1 MTDMTYDTALRW
13 AGATDVGQVRSNNQ
27 DRYIGR
33 PQAGLWVVADGM
45 GGHQG
50 GEIASQLACEALA
63 ERFGEHTIIGLVD
76 AIEAANAR
84 VHQAGNEDP
93 DLAGMGTTVVALAL
107 VRDSDDEVLAVA
119 NVGDSRAYRLA
130 DGVLEQ
136 LTEDHSLVADMVR
149 EGSLSPEEA
158 ATHPQR
164 NILTR
169 VLGVYDEVPV
179 DVITVSPHH
188 GDRYLLCSDGLF
200 NEMPEEAIASVL
212 RRLVDP
218 AEAADELVRRAV
230 QSGGRD
236 NVTVLLVD
244 VVADG
249 GRSEQASAALGDA
262 SGLDSHERTRDQ
274 TGEHTGEGQLAPYS
288 GGAYAHSDVDLPEA
302 DETPAHRIG
311 GRGRGR
317 RGAGTDGSPRHRT
330 KPRRFTWRV
339 ALFTLLVLGVLGGAV
354 ATIQWYG
361 RAAYFVGFSG
371 DDVVI
376 YRGRPGGLLWI
387 DPDQVETTSLQRA
400 DVPQDTLDILEAGK
414 EQPSLDDAHAFVQNL
429 EDRVAEQRGE
439 DGATGTTTSSTT
451 SIPTSTTARDT
462 TTSSTAAP

>member
-1 MTDMTYDTALRW
+1 MAYDTALRW

-33 PQAGLWVVADGM
+33 PQAGLWAVADGM

-63 ERFGEHTIIGLVD
+63 ERYGEHTIIGLVD
-76 AIEAANAR
+76 AIEAANAA
-84 VHQAGNEDP
+84 VHQAGSEDP
-93 DLAGMGTTVVALAL
+93 ELTGMGTTVVAIAL

-179 DVITVSPHH
+179 DVITVSPRH

-200 NEMPEEAIASVL
+200 NEVPEEAIASVM

-244 VVADG
+244 VMDDG
-249 GRSEQASAALGDA
+249 NRSEQASAALTGA
-262 SGLDSHERTRDQ
+262 GAGAATGALPRDP
-274 TGEHTGEGQLAPYS
+274 TGEHTGEGRLSPYS
-288 GGAYAHSDVDLPEA
+288 GGAYAAAPTVD
-302 DETPAHRIG
+302 DEEVAPAHRIG
-311 GRGRGR
+311 RGR
-317 RGAGTDGSPRHRT
+317 RGGDDSPRHGNVR
-330 KPRRFTWRV
+330 PRRLTWRV
-339 ALFTLLVLGVLGGAV
+339 ALFTLLVLGVLGGAF

-361 RAAYFVGFSG
+361 KAAYFVGFSG

-387 DPDQVETTSLQRA
+387 DPDQVETTTLQRDEVPA
-400 DVPQDTLDILEAGK
+400 DVLDILEAGK
-414 EQPSLDDAHAFVQNL
+414 EQPTLEDAQTYVERL
-429 EDRVAEQRGE
+429 EDRVAEQQG
-439 DGATGTTTSSTT
+439 GADETGTTGSTT
-451 SIPTSTTARDT
+451 TSLPTTTTRRDT
-462 TTSSTAAP
+462 TTSTTAAT

>member
-1 MTDMTYDTALRW
+1 MAYDTALRW

-33 PQAGLWVVADGM
+33 PEAGLWAVADGM

-63 ERFGEHTIIGLVD
+63 GGYGDHTTTGLVA
-76 AIEAANAR
+76 AIENANAA
-84 VHQAGNEDP
+84 VHRAGSEDP
-93 DLAGMGTTVVALAL
+93 ELTGMGTTVVAIAL
-107 VRDSDDEVLAVA
+107 VNDNSAGEVLAVA

-179 DVITVSPHH
+179 DVITVNPRH

-200 NEMPEEAIASVL
+200 NEVTEEGIAAVL
-212 RRLVDP
+212 RRLADP
-218 AEAADELVRRAV
+218 AEAADELVHRAV

-244 VVADG
+244 VIDDG
-249 GRSEQASAALGDA
+249 GRSEQASASLTSEHPGV
-262 SGLDSHERTRDQ
+262 
-274 TGEHTGEGQLAPYS
+274 GEAQVAPYP
-288 GGAYAHSDVDLPEA
+288 AYAEPDVDEELE
-302 DETPAHRIG
+302 PAHRM
-311 GRGRGR
+311 GRGR
-317 RGAGTDGSPRHRT
+317 RGRRGDGPRHSPNR
-330 KPRRFTWRV
+330 PRRFTWRV
-339 ALFTLLVLGVLGGAV
+339 ALFSLIVLAVVGGAI

-361 RAAYFVGFSG
+361 KSAYYVGFSG
-371 DDVVI
+371 DEVAI
-376 YRGRPGGLLWI
+376 FQGRPGGLLWI
-387 DPDQVETTSLQRA
+387 DPQRVETSGLQRD
-400 DVPQDTLDILEAGK
+400 DVPEDQLDILDSGK
-414 EQPSLDDAHAFVQNL
+414 EQPSLEEAQAFVNNL
-429 EDRVAEQRGE
+429 EDRVADQRRATE
-439 DGATGTTTSSTT
+439 RDEAATTTTTSTTRPTTGTTAPRTT
-451 SIPTSTTARDT
+451 TTTA
-462 TTSSTAAP
+462 AL

>member
-1 MTDMTYDTALRW
+1 MAYDTALRW

-33 PQAGLWVVADGM
+33 PEVALWAVADGM

-63 ERFGEHTIIGLVD
+63 SSYGEHSTGGLVA
-76 AIEAANAR
+76 AIESANAA
-84 VHQAGNEDP
+84 VHRAGSEDP
-93 DLAGMGTTVVALAL
+93 ELTGMGTTVVAIAL
-107 VRDSDDEVLAVA
+107 VDDTSAGEVLAVA

-179 DVITVSPHH
+179 DVITVNPRH

-200 NEMPEEAIASVL
+200 NEVTEEGIAAVL
-212 RRLVDP
+212 RRLADP
-218 AEAADELVRRAV
+218 AEAADELVHRAV

-244 VVADG
+244 VVDDG
-249 GRSEQASAALGDA
+249 GRSERASASLTDEHPGVGE
-262 SGLDSHERTRDQ
+262 SGA
-274 TGEHTGEGQLAPYS
+274 LAPYPV
-288 GGAYAHSDVDLPEA
+288 YTDQDD
-302 DETPAHRIG
+302 DEDEPAHRMG
-311 GRGRGR
+311 KRRGR
-317 RGAGTDGSPRHRT
+317 RGRKDDDAPRHSSA

-339 ALFTLLVLGVLGGAV
+339 ALFSLIVLAVLGGAIG
-354 ATIQWYG
+354 TIYWYG
-361 RAAYFVGFSG
+361 GSAYYVGFSG
-371 DDVVI
+371 DDVTI
-376 YRGRPGGLLWI
+376 FQGRPGGVLWI
-387 DPDQVETTSLQRA
+387 QPERVETSTLQRD
-400 DVPQDTLDILEAGK
+400 DVPEDVLDIIEAGK
-414 EQPSLDDAHAFVQNL
+414 EQPSLEEAQAFVNNL
-429 EDRVAEQRGE
+429 EDRVAEQRRVTE
-439 DGATGTTTSSTT
+439 RDDAATTTTSTT
-451 SIPTSTTARDT
+451 RPPTSTTAPRAT
-462 TTSSTAAP
+462 TTAAP